1 MEPEYYQESSRRN
14 GLSLPPHPLQ
24 GVAWLVV
31 VYFLI
36 IYFTTLVPVLPTEWQ
51 PAGYIINGL
60 ACLVHVFT
68 HFVAT
73 LINPADEA
81 VLRANF
87 KDKMPKFDRKKRR
100 HVIENQHCY
109 LCRVNVGSKSKH
121 CSACNKCVSDF
132 DHHCKW
138 LNNCVGGR
146 NYRWFLATLVS
157 GGVGCLLILCVC
169 LVQFIGFF
177 TDEKDGRLL
186 QPYRGNHSTAEFQIL
201 HQTVGK
207 EGWLALVGITGVL
220 ALIAV
225 ALLAHLFSF
234 HVYLMCKGL
243 STYDYIVMQR
253 EDLKDVEEYQEYTSN
268 KRLQQQ
274 QQASKTPKKSNRV
287 TPTKPKPVTT
297 IDTVDGHL
305 HKQHRKLSYDKAMR
319 NHHDEEGETPP
330 PTASPIH
337 KHDDHHS
344 KKNIRPDDNMTP
356 IKKMKKKKKKV
367 VKQGISTV
375 DNPDLYSSSRTRHSD
390 YHSDSGESLKEVHHR
405 HPDAESYDSAVLM
418 NYDQHSSQA
427 SLLSGSSHRRHEP
440 RKRRTKVIGAVNS
453 EEDNDDLNA
462 THMFSINE
470 NAKFRKDGSLDYS
483 NGGASLPLTPVMLR
497 KRQDV
502 PPLDL
507 TMLRSSA
514 ESTASTTFRPYSGTV
529 RSTDTYGLT
538 DRPLPRLKAVP
549 EGGLDTEV

>member
-1 MEPEYYQESSRRN
+1 MEPDYYQESSRRN
-14 GLSLPPHPLQ
+14 GWSLPPHPLQ

-60 ACLVHVFT
+60 ACVVHVFT

-87 KDKMPKFDRKKRR
+87 KDKMPTFDRKKRR

-186 QPYRGNHSTAEFQIL
+186 QPYRGNHSIAEFQIL
-201 HQTVGK
+201 YQTVDK
-207 EGWLALVGITGVL
+207 EGWLALVGITASWL
-220 ALIAV
+220 SLLLPCSLICSV
-225 ALLAHLFSF
+225 S
-234 HVYLMCKGL
+234 M
-243 STYDYIVMQR
+243 STSR
-253 EDLKDVEEYQEYTSN
+253 EDLEGCGGVPGVHQQHLMWRYQEL
-268 KRLQQQ
+268 LQQQ
-274 QQASKTPKKSNRV
+274 QAGKTARSL
-287 TPTKPKPVTT
+287 TAEIIQT
-297 IDTVDGHL
+297 
-305 HKQHRKLSYDKAMR
+305 QHEVGEKLSNLKGGIYSNILNYGCIQERRIAMTSFVCMAKGGNCHMTR
-319 NHHDEEGETPP
+319 ALKNHHGEEGETP

-337 KHDDHHS
+337 KHGDHYS
-344 KKNIRPDDNMTP
+344 KEKRP
-356 IKKMKKKKKKV
+356 
-367 VKQGISTV
+367 
-375 DNPDLYSSSRTRHSD
+375 TR
-390 YHSDSGESLKEVHHR
+390 
-405 HPDAESYDSAVLM
+405 
-418 NYDQHSSQA
+418 
-427 SLLSGSSHRRHEP
+427 
-440 RKRRTKVIGAVNS
+440 
-453 EEDNDDLNA
+453 
-462 THMFSINE
+462 
-470 NAKFRKDGSLDYS
+470 
-483 NGGASLPLTPVMLR
+483 
-497 KRQDV
+497 
-502 PPLDL
+502 
-507 TMLRSSA
+507 
-514 ESTASTTFRPYSGTV
+514 
-529 RSTDTYGLT
+529 
-538 DRPLPRLKAVP
+538 
-549 EGGLDTEV
+549 